1 LEGFG
6 TAASQ
11 LLEAE
16 LVTADGRIRIVN
28 PRRDPDLFWAPKG
41 GGGGTFGVVTRVTL
55 RTHDLPTSFGSIT
68 ATEFSTT
75 IGCAS
80 DRSPAWNKATHLR
93 RGVQP
98 DGRTTT
104 IREAGRRALWFWR
117 RQRSPTRPRGRV
129 WMRNSR
135 VSMV

>member
-80 DRSPAWNKATHLR
+80 DRSR
-93 RGVQP
+93 S
-98 DGRTTT
+98 RTPRFVVLASPTVT
-104 IREAGRRALWFWR
+104 DEA
-117 RQRSPTRPRGRV
+117 TRPRVDAELTRLDGVTHQVTKVRP
-129 WMRNSR
+129 
-135 VSMV
+135 